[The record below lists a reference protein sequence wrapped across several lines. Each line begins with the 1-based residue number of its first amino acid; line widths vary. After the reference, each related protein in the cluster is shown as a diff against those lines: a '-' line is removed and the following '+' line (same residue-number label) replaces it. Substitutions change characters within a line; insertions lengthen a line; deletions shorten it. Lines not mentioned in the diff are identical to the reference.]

1 MRIIPSRLS
10 SPSEGGEINSVL
22 KENDK
27 YHLSNYIIRSLG
39 LCEGSCYKC
48 QFKNP
53 MNKFGSFR
61 DCEDRIKRYVNG
73 RV

>member
-1 MRIIPSRLS
+1 MKIISSRLS

-39 LCEGSCYKC
+39 LCEGSYYKC

-53 MNKFGSFR
+53 KVKYESSR
-61 DCEDRIKRYVNG
+61 DCEDRIKRYING